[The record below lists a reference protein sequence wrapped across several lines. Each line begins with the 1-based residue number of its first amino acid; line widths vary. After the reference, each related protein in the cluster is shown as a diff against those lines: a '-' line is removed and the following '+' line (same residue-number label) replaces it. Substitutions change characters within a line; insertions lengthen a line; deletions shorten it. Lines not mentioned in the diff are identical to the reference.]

1 MVQNVGGYSK
11 HEQKNKRRKVKH
23 KVRTTL
29 VISKHLP
36 SSPRSS
42 FLTQVEVNQANCT
55 HPRQKVVSIKVL
67 NFLDLANVS

>member
-29 VISKHLP
+29 VISMHLP

-42 FLTQVEVNQANCT
+42 VLTRVKVTQANCT
-55 HPRQKVVSIKVL
+55 HPRQKVVSSKVL